1 MIEVDKVT
9 KYYGS
14 HPAVHDL
21 SFNIEAGECVGFLG
35 LNGAGKTTT
44 LRLLSCLLL
53 PTSGRVSIKGFD
65 AEEQPHEIRKLIG
78 FLPDRPPV
86 YPEMTVSAYLSFAG
100 KLRQMDR
107 AAVAKRMPKVLEDAG
122 LTHVADEP
130 IQNLSHGYQQRVGI
144 AQAIIHDP
152 TLLILDEPIQGLDPV
167 QIVEMRELIRGLRG
181 VHTILLSTHIL
192 SEIEQTCDRIMM
204 LHEGRI
210 TAKGTEAELA
220 ARFGADGMMTIE
232 LDVRVPEAS
241 ESYRDTTRSLVR
253 QVLDS
258 VEGVASV
265 ESGDLDAGR
274 VCAVTVRAAGDVRER
289 IAKKLIDEGFGIRRL
304 EVSSSALEDIFIQL
318 SREDR
323 QRDAEAAGEA
333 AS

>member
-1 MIEVDKVT
+1 
-9 KYYGS
+9 
-14 HPAVHDL
+14 
-21 SFNIEAGECVGFLG
+21 
-35 LNGAGKTTT
+35 
-44 LRLLSCLLL
+44 
-53 PTSGRVSIKGFD
+53 
-65 AEEQPHEIRKLIG
+65 
-78 FLPDRPPV
+78 
-86 YPEMTVSAYLSFAG
+86 
-100 KLRQMDR
+100 
-107 AAVAKRMPKVLEDAG
+107 MPKVLEDAG

-323 QRDAEAAGEA
+323 QRDEEAAGEA